1 MSASG
6 PGHYYEKERRI
17 ASEET
22 PRIVV
27 ERNGPYIV
35 RGNVPLV
42 EKSEEMSEFGE
53 PLTWIRGEVLRET
66 GNYALCRCG
75 KSNKKPFC
83 DDTHEE
89 IGFEGTEAAD
99 TGQIADRRQTSR
111 SPKIFIKDDHSLCMH
126 SGFCGTRLTNIWEM
140 RSKSND
146 SEVLAEIIA
155 MIDRCPSGT
164 LTYTLERDGEIIEPD
179 LPKEV
184 GVIPSGPIW
193 TTGGIPVQRSDGPPL
208 ETRNRVTL
216 CRCGASPKT
225 PLCDGTHK
233 DIGFSAP

>member
-1 MSASG
+1 MGAGADFPPVSASG

-75 KSNKKPFC
+75 KSNKKP
-83 DDTHEE
+83 
-89 IGFEGTEAAD
+89 
-99 TGQIADRRQTSR
+99 
-111 SPKIFIKDDHSLCMH
+111 
-126 SGFCGTRLTNIWEM
+126 
-140 RSKSND
+140 
-146 SEVLAEIIA
+146 
-155 MIDRCPSGT
+155 
-164 LTYTLERDGEIIEPD
+164 
-179 LPKEV
+179 
-184 GVIPSGPIW
+184 
-193 TTGGIPVQRSDGPPL
+193 
-208 ETRNRVTL
+208 
-216 CRCGASPKT
+216 
-225 PLCDGTHK
+225 
-233 DIGFSAP
+233 